1 MKSPTLDLNEEEL
14 RSLLASEDSTA
25 FTIPLL
31 IKPIRNTED
40 KSGSKAIVCDVII
53 NSDFYVNKISCSEL
67 YKTFLITVTLETI
80 EKDKYKGLIDK
91 NDWVV
96 LRNKKYHSVIT
107 NKSHHK
113 IAVNQLSALLN
124 INNINDDYND
134 GYDYEFVKTRAN
146 NNGPKTNPIVSH
158 VSQQEI
164 QTNRYYNILDL
175 IQF

>member
-1 MKSPTLDLNEEEL
+1 
-14 RSLLASEDSTA
+14 
-25 FTIPLL
+25 
-31 IKPIRNTED
+31 
-40 KSGSKAIVCDVII
+40 
-53 NSDFYVNKISCSEL
+53 
-67 YKTFLITVTLETI
+67 
-80 EKDKYKGLIDK
+80 
-91 NDWVV
+91 V

>member
-31 IKPIRNTED
+31 ITPIRNTED
-40 KSGSKAIVCDVII
+40 KSGSKAFVCDVII
-53 NSDFYVNKISCSEL
+53 NSDFYINKISCSQL

-80 EKDKYKGLIDK
+80 EKDKYKGHIDK

-96 LRNKKYHSVIT
+96 LQNKKYHSVIS
-107 NKSHHK
+107 NGKSDDK
-113 IAVNQLSALLN
+113 TCVNELSALLN
-124 INNINDDYND
+124 ISNINDDYND
-134 GYDYEFVKTRAN
+134 RYDYEFVNTKVY

-175 IQF
+175 I